1 VKHVFGPVPSR
12 RLGFSL
18 GVDPLVPKTC
28 SLDCVYCELGPT
40 TDRTVSRCPYAD
52 MDEVLDEL
60 RDRLA
65 ERPKLDFVTV
75 SGSGE
80 PTLSS
85 DLGTLI
91 EGIRA
96 MTDTPVAVLTN
107 GTLMTDPEVS
117 EALLMADV
125 VAPSLDAV
133 SREVFERVNRPHPSL
148 DPEAI
153 AEAIAAFSAAFK
165 GGVWLETVFV
175 EGMNDDS
182 GEIALLTE
190 RAATINPERMHINT
204 VVRPPAVSGARPV
217 GRPRLQEIAAMFG
230 PRAEVIASPSSET
243 QSARDGD
250 EVGVV
255 VEMAARRPVTAGDV
269 AKVVGISQAA
279 AAKLLVRLEERGVLS
294 VVRHGENLY
303 YRK

>member
-1 VKHVFGPVPSR
+1 
-12 RLGFSL
+12 
-18 GVDPLVPKTC
+18 
-28 SLDCVYCELGPT
+28 
-40 TDRTVSRCPYAD
+40 
-52 MDEVLDEL
+52 
-60 RDRLA
+60 
-65 ERPKLDFVTV
+65 
-75 SGSGE
+75 
-80 PTLSS
+80 
-85 DLGTLI
+85 
-91 EGIRA
+91 
-96 MTDTPVAVLTN
+96 
-107 GTLMTDPEVS
+107 
-117 EALLMADV
+117 
-125 VAPSLDAV
+125 
-133 SREVFERVNRPHPSL
+133 
-148 DPEAI
+148 
-153 AEAIAAFSAAFK
+153 
-165 GGVWLETVFV
+165 
-175 EGMNDDS
+175 MNDDS